1 MSSMEVDQV
10 KPERH
15 DIAPDGD
22 LILLYKKHE
31 NRPVELRVSTTIL
44 KSQSIYFKGL
54 SGRWLETLPVRPDGL
69 REMTFDRLDPDA
81 MLIIMK
87 AAHLKF
93 QGIPDEL
100 NVKLLHKVAKYV
112 HMFDMFPAVCTLARP
127 WIQYVT
133 MFVDQCNSTE
143 LAGYLLGIMWVFN
156 LKEQFK
162 KATRSII
169 VDCNAVDIDL
179 SRTLIDQSMF
189 DDLLTIRH
197 ELMRDMSSLIQ
208 SKLITPL
215 KQAEKN
221 GKAICHEECDRHI
234 RIHMQVLMEAPPKKE
249 TKPSRIVEGL
259 RLLSDDRKFHHNSS
273 RDPLEGSR
281 KPFCTGRLSE
291 VISQLDRMLENV
303 EGFDLTDWRPEA
315 SQEVVWGDDVEPEL
329 RLEWPYDQKFNFDSD
344 YELSPRS
351 SASPPPGKG
360 KKE

>member
-1 MSSMEVDQV
+1 MVNAMEVDQV

-22 LILLYKKHE
+22 LILLYKKHAS
-31 NRPVELRVSTTIL
+31 RPVELRVSTTIL

-69 REMTFDRLDPDA
+69 REMAFDRLDPDA
-81 MLIIMK
+81 MLIVMK

-100 NVKLLHKVAKYV
+100 I
-112 HMFDMFPAVCTLARP
+112 T
-127 WIQYVT
+127 Q
-133 MFVDQCNSTE
+133 

-162 KATRSII
+162 KSTRSII

-189 DDLLTIRH
+189 DDLLAIRH

-208 SKLITPL
+208 SKLSTPL

-221 GKAICHEECDRHI
+221 GKAICHAECDRHI
-234 RIHMQVLMEAPPKKE
+234 RIHMQVLMEAPPNKE

-259 RLLSDDRKFHHNSS
+259 RLLLDDRTFYHNSS
-273 RDPLEGSR
+273 RNPLEGSR
-281 KPFCTGRLSE
+281 KPFCIGRLND
-291 VISQLDRMLENV
+291 VTSQLDRKLETV
-303 EGFDLTDWRPEA
+303 EGFDLADWRPEA

-329 RLEWPYDQKFNFDSD
+329 RLDWPYDQKFNFDSD

>member
-1 MSSMEVDQV
+1 MEIDQV

-22 LILLYKKHE
+22 LILLYKKHA

-44 KSQSIYFKGL
+44 KSQSIYFEAL

-69 REMTFDRLDPDA
+69 REMAFERFDPDT

-100 NVKLLHKVAKYV
+100 NVKLLHKIAKYV

-127 WIQYVT
+127 WIQYVR

-162 KATRSII
+162 KATRSIV

-189 DDLLTIRH
+189 GKYPIPF
-197 ELMRDMSSLIQ
+197 SFASLILDMLAN
-208 SKLITPL
+208 KLNRRSPGNPPQTD
-215 KQAEKN
+215 AGYEFF
-221 GKAICHEECDRHI
+221 DRVNAHSAA
-234 RIHMQVLMEAPPKKE
+234 Q
-249 TKPSRIVEGL
+249 
-259 RLLSDDRKFHHNSS
+259 
-273 RDPLEGSR
+273 
-281 KPFCTGRLSE
+281 TGRE
-291 VISQLDRMLENV
+291 
-303 EGFDLTDWRPEA
+303 
-315 SQEVVWGDDVEPEL
+315 
-329 RLEWPYDQKFNFDSD
+329 EW
-344 YELSPRS
+344 
-351 SASPPPGKG
+351 
-360 KKE
+360 

>member
-1 MSSMEVDQV
+1 MSAMEIDQV

-22 LILLYKKHE
+22 LILVFTKHA

-44 KSQSIYFKGL
+44 KSQSIYWKGL
-54 SGRWLETLPVRPDGL
+54 SGRWFETLPVRPDGP
-69 REMTFDRLDPDA
+69 RAMAFDRLDPDA

-100 NVKLLHKVAKYV
+100 NVKMLHKIAKYV

-127 WIQYVT
+127 WIQYMR

-169 VDCNAVDIDL
+169 VECNAVDIDL
-179 SRTLIDQSMF
+179 SRTLIDQSML
-189 DDLLTIRH
+189 DELLAIRH
-197 ELMRDMSSLIQ
+197 ELLHKMSSLIQ

-215 KQAEKN
+215 KQAEKK
-221 GKAICHEECDRHI
+221 GKSICHQDCDNHI
-234 RIHMQVLMEAPPKKE
+234 RIHMEVLMEAPPNKG

-259 RLLSDDRKFHHNSS
+259 RSLSDDRKFYHNSD
-273 RDPLEGSR
+273 RDPFEGAR
-281 KPFCTGRLSE
+281 KPVCIGRLDE
-291 VISQLDRMLENV
+291 VVSQLDRMLEKV
-303 EGFDLTDWRPEA
+303 EGFDLADWRPEA
-315 SQEVVWGDDVEPEL
+315 SEEVVWGDDVEPEL
-329 RLEWPYDQKFNFDSD
+329 RLDWPYDQKFNFDSD

-360 KKE
+360 KK